1 MKFRMPSWDDGAEAW
16 ADFLR
21 AYSQHLE
28 GLRDALPAHVLEL
41 ARLPGMDDG
50 LIVETVHDRAERVL
64 RLTLLCG
71 DLQMGYYDLKLIYE
85 DAEITPEHAQR
96 LARLAHDTPSEHGPE
111 VSRHE
116 VDVTK
121 NGQIEHRIEFH
132 DKEPNSWFA
141 IRCSALTWETVSCPD
156 RKILTLCAR
165 FSGRPDAA
173 TE

>member
-1 MKFRMPSWDDGAEAW
+1 MKFKTPSWDDSAEAW
-16 ADFLR
+16 AEFFR
-21 AYSQHLE
+21 ASSQHLE
-28 GLRDALPAHVLEL
+28 GLRDALPARVLEL
-41 ARLPGMDDG
+41 ARLPGIDDG

-85 DAEITPEHAQR
+85 DADITPEHAQR

-132 DKEPNSWFA
+132 DKEPDSWFA
-141 IRCSALTWETVSCPD
+141 IRCSALTWETARRPD
-156 RKILTLCAR
+156 RGILTPFAR
-165 FSGRPDAA
+165 FSGGADAA